1 MFSKRVLMLY
11 LSYLRKTILFS
22 ITKLSF
28 VTSYNLF
35 TGIDFPCLNV
45 IKFSKKQDKNELV
58 IINAHR
64 VENYNLVIS
73 LETYIKYVLET

>member
-28 VTSYNLF
+28 VTSYNLIS
-35 TGIDFPCLNV
+35 GIDFPCLNV
-45 IKFSKKQDKNELV
+45 IKFSKKVKNELV

-64 VENYNLVIS
+64 VENYNPFYFTGDL
-73 LETYIKYVLET
+73 Y

>member
-11 LSYLRKTILFS
+11 LSYLRKSILFS

-28 VTSYNLF
+28 VTSYNLVS
-35 TGIDFPCLNV
+35 GIDFPCLNV
-45 IKFSKKQDKNELV
+45 IKFFKKGKNELV